1 MFVARGEGNDP
12 ELHEGQARQRG
23 KVLEAKQQKTH
34 R

>member
-12 ELHEGQARQRG
+12 ELHEGQACQRR
-23 KVLEAKQQKTH
+23 KVLPAQQQETH